1 MENRRIMGFKGEA
14 YALGVTGGAEA
25 EPREQ
30 SPEAAPATRED
41 AGPRGG
47 DGGVELVKDVDQ
59 NIVGKRAD
67 VVLAAAAIREP
78 GCLGEGLPVAV
89 LHG

>member
-1 MENRRIMGFKGEA
+1 MGFKGDA
-14 YALGVTGGAEA
+14 YALGVTGGGAEA

-30 SPEAAPATRED
+30 SPEAAPATGED
-41 AGPRGG
+41 AGTRGG
-47 DGGVELVKDVDQ
+47 DGVVELVKDVDQ

-67 VVLAAAAIREP
+67 VVLAAAVAAIREP
-78 GCLGEGLPVAV
+78 GCLGGGLPVAV